1 MSEDH
6 PAFASPCAPEGQT
19 TAEEEKW
26 LVDACVVV
34 RSSVNKGTQFF
45 EAGERTKCFQVN
57 TSQHSPTLALTYL
70 LQLYL
75 RTAQRLVA
83 RRAGGKWR
91 KQLEKVLRESCD
103 QGAEKGAEHL
113 RKQFDL
119 MVVSA
124 DLVRA
129 QVHCTHCFTRHCTLC
144 TNVLCTTPHV

>member
-1 MSEDH
+1 MLDEAAI
-6 PAFASPCAPEGQT
+6 PQ
-19 TAEEEKW
+19 
-26 LVDACVVV
+26 LVDEGAARPLVGRLIHYNARARHSCTTCYTA
-34 RSSVNKGTQFF
+34 RDTARYTARYTGGEADEERGGEG
-45 EAGERTKCFQVN
+45 EAGNGV
-57 TSQHSPTLALTYL
+57 
-70 LQLYL
+70 
-75 RTAQRLVA
+75 
-83 RRAGGKWR
+83 
-91 KQLEKVLRESCD
+91 EKVLRESCD